1 MRCREKGCA
10 QRRSAG
16 QRMAEARPQGLV
28 PQPLRSA
35 TLLLTGAV
43 SPATPQT
50 LSPYRPIPSLQS
62 LSYFLPCC
70 VTEGKTLSLSGPGL
84 AEPQSLARFSS
95 SRKTQ

>member
-1 MRCREKGCA
+1 MPKGA
-10 QRRSAG
+10 PPASAWPRLG
-16 QRMAEARPQGLV
+16 PRVWFPSPCARPLCSSLGQ
-28 PQPLRSA
+28 S
-35 TLLLTGAV
+35 LL
-43 SPATPQT
+43 PPPQT